1 MSYLATVERYE
12 QFDFDA
18 FFAGVTADDV
28 ARALGR
34 ETLSERD
41 YLVLLSPA
49 ATAFLEPMAQRA
61 NALTRQHFGNA
72 VSLFTPLYVS
82 NYCTNHCAYC
92 SFAATHRIHRRHL
105 TMAEVEAE
113 AERIAA
119 AGLRHLLL
127 LTGDAPRKA
136 SLFYLEQCARLLQR
150 CFSTL
155 GIEIYSLTED
165 GYARLIAAGV
175 DSLTLFQETYDRA
188 LYATLHGGG
197 PKADFAFRL
206 DSQERACRVGIRSA
220 SVGALLG
227 LAEPRRDAFLT
238 GLHARYLQD
247 SFPAVEIASSFPR
260 LRPFAGAYQPR
271 FEVPDRLFV
280 QLIVAFRLFL
290 PRAGITISTR
300 ERAAFRDRLVPLG
313 ATRLSA
319 GVSTAVGGH
328 GEDPSTAQFEIADP
342 RSADE
347 LAADLARLGYQLVR
361 HDWNHRYLEP
371 AAHG

>member
-1 MSYLATVERYE
+1 MSYLPTVERYE
-12 QFDFDA
+12 TVDLAAA
-18 FFAGVTADDV
+18 FAATAADDV

-34 ETLSERD
+34 DTLTERD
-41 YLVLLSPA
+41 YLALLSPA
-49 ATAFLEPMAQRA
+49 AQPFLEAMAQRA
-61 NALTRQHFGNA
+61 HALTRQHFGNA

-82 NYCTNHCAYC
+82 NYCTNHCSYC
-92 SFAATHRIHRRHL
+92 SFAASHRIHRRHL
-105 TMAEVEAE
+105 TLPEVEAE

-119 AGLRHLLL
+119 AGLRQLLL
-127 LTGDAPRKA
+127 LTGEAPRKA
-136 SLFYLEQCARLLQR
+136 SIPYLEQCARLLQR
-150 CFSTL
+150 YFSTL
-155 GIEIYSLTED
+155 GIEIYSLTQD

-175 DSLTLFQETYDRA
+175 DSLTLFQETYDRP
-188 LYATLHGGG
+188 LFATLHQGG
-197 PKADFAFRL
+197 PKGDYAFRL
-206 DSQERACRVGIRSA
+206 DSQERACRAGIRGA

-247 SFPAVEIASSFPR
+247 TFPSVEIASSFPR
-260 LRPFAGAYQPR
+260 IRPFAGSFQPHYD
-271 FEVPDRLFV
+271 VDDRLFV
-280 QLIVAFRLFL
+280 QLILAFRLFL

-328 GEDPSTAQFEIADP
+328 GGDPSTTQFEIADE

-347 LAADLARLGYQLVR
+347 LAADLARLGYQTVR
-361 HDWNHRYLEP
+361 HDWNHRYLEQP
-371 AAHG
+371 AHA